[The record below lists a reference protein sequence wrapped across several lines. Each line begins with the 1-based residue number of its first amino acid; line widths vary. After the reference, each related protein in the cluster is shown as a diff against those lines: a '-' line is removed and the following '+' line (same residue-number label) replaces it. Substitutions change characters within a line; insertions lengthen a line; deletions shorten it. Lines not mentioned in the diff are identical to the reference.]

1 MRLTE
6 AHRST
11 YRRLFERHFQ
21 QHPNG
26 WIEVGTEGFFEVAL
40 TIESAMAEAEAYAD
54 QVFAYFHTQTG
65 EDLGWV
71 SIVFGNEP
79 EATISDHVI
88 SDYVV
93 ALVDGPKLQ
102 EEEK

>member
-6 AHRST
+6 AHRNT
-11 YRRLFERHFQ
+11 YRRPFERHFK

-26 WIEVGTEGFFEVAL
+26 WIEVGVEGFYEVAL
-40 TIESAMAEAEAYAD
+40 TIESAMTEAEAYAD
-54 QVFAYFHTQTG
+54 QVFAHFHTQTG

-71 SIVFGNEP
+71 SIVFGN
-79 EATISDHVI
+79 HVI
-88 SDYVV
+88 TDYVV